1 MSERHFQK
9 GDGKGGT
16 VYHHEEAWMTPM
28 QYSDH
33 APPPYQQPAHSYSS
47 APPPM
52 RTSYSGQAP
61 PSSYGAAPSYGN
73 APPNHDPWSAHHNY
87 HAGGGVSG
95 QTANYHQGDQT
106 YNIFVEATP
115 VVEPHFAKGPSGSFV
130 LEVPAIRVKLSTNC
144 TPDMPHTPGL
154 VPHKPYEEFDV
165 FLPEVHHV
173 MIDARTGQPTNGAP
187 MMCHAHKHGGV
198 MELPT
203 HVAYKA
209 QLKTD
214 SPYGSL
220 ILEDV
225 QISGQH
231 RQKIAEYCLNYR
243 LQVDGHLSVNNGA
256 GHCGSNLLE
265 VDLDFRFSYWL
276 GPPGAEGQGPPA
288 PPAPQ
293 GYGGPPQGPPQG
305 PPGGKGCPGGW
316 GGPPPS
322 GGWGGKGY

>member
-1 MSERHFQK
+1 M
-9 GDGKGGT
+9 
-16 VYHHEEAWMTPM
+16 YHHEEAWMSPM
-28 QYSDH
+28 TYTEHHGPQ
-33 APPPYQQPAHSYSS
+33 APYQQSHSYSS
-47 APPPM
+47 APPM
-52 RTSYSGQAP
+52 CQSYGSAPPPAYGAP
-61 PSSYGAAPSYGN
+61 PSYSAG
-73 APPNHDPWSAHHNY
+73 PPAHDPCGHNV

-95 QTANYHQGDQT
+95 TTQNFHAGDQT
-106 YNIFVEATP
+106 HNIFVEATP
-115 VVEPHFAKGPSGSFV
+115 VVEPHFAKGPPGTFI
-130 LEVPAIRVKLSTNC
+130 LEVPAIRVKLSTHC

-173 MIDARTGQPTNGAP
+173 MINAQTGQPTNGGQ

-198 MELPT
+198 MELPS

-276 GPPGAEGQGPPA
+276 GPPNADGQQQ
-288 PPAPQ
+288 APQ
-293 GYGGPPQGPPQG
+293 GAPEGHLRAAYGGPPA
-305 PPGGKGCPGGW
+305 GKGGGW
-316 GGPPPS
+316 GPPS
-322 GGWGGKGY
+322 SAGWGGKGY